1 MLFKGDYM
9 KYQGLTGKEVIELRK
24 KYGKN
29 ELNKN
34 KKENF

>member
-1 MLFKGDYM
+1 MIFKGDYM
-9 KYQGLTGKEVIELRK
+9 KYQRLTDKEVIELRK